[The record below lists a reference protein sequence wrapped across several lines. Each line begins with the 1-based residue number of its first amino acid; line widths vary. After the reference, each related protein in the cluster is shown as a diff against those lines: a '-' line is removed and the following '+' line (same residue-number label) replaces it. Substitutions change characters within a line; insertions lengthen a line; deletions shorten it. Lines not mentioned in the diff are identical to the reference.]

1 MARIALVGY
10 FGWGNFGD
18 ELFIKAHQ
26 QYLGKTHDLFVANDL
41 LEEPYFSRPVSE
53 IVDESDAVL
62 IGGGDLMNPARV
74 SSLYWDM
81 SWLEKPVFIYG
92 IGVPKQ
98 TMKRE
103 KVLKHY
109 REFMAHENCKLVV
122 ARDVE
127 SYNWIKENLNPGDK
141 LTWYP
146 DSVCAMARPE
156 PYKAQDKLLGVV
168 MREHRSLSQ
177 DMGPLREMI
186 DEAKRLGYKVRHLVL
201 ANGVL
206 GQADLKRAQL
216 IAESDEEVVHSEDLD
231 ELCRQIGACSLLATI
246 KFHGM
251 VVATMYGVPSIAMS
265 VTPKN
270 RNFLRMIERPEMLA
284 SYTEPS
290 LFKRLSYFPA
300 RIPQVVRGSLFRQ
313 AKAGYACLSESIER
327 YVS

>member
-18 ELFIKAHQ
+18 ELFIKAHH

-53 IVDESDAVL
+53 IVGDSDAVL
-62 IGGGDLMNPARV
+62 IGGGDLLNPARV
-74 SSLYWDM
+74 SPLYWDM

-103 KVLKHY
+103 NVLNHY
-109 REFMAHENCKLVV
+109 REFIAHENCKLIV

-156 PYKAQDKLLGVV
+156 PYATEDKILGVV
-168 MREHRSLSQ
+168 MREHRSLSE
-177 DMGPLREMI
+177 DMEPLRRMI
-186 DEAKRLGYKVRHLVL
+186 NEAKQLNYKIRHLVL

-216 IAESDEEVVHSEDLD
+216 IAEPDEEVVHSENLE
-231 ELCRQIGACSLLATI
+231 ELCSQVGACSLLATI

-290 LFKRLSYFPA
+290 LYQRLSHFPA

-313 AKAGYACLSESIER
+313 AKAGYAHLAEAIDRHAS
-327 YVS
+327 